1 MKNNEYNKNP
11 SSELNNTNSFEYGGN
26 SNNDRIINN
35 SENNLNSNYD
45 SKVNEFG
52 EDLGSQ
58 KTNDSNLDLKDL
70 QSGGE
75 EAGAASRASTISVS
89 SAATIATTAI
99 VAIVGGITVMTTT
112 VTTNVDVEIA
122 SIVASYNS
130 IDYDIWA
137 TGDTSSLQLTIKN
150 DFEAYTVDL
159 TEGQNVGKAENLKS
173 NMDYTIT
180 ITYDDFLSK
189 TTAFKGVITTLS
201 AKDYVTDPSTFKLDY
216 LCQCGVDGFFYFT
229 MDFRDDYKYWYDFE
243 ATLTDSEGHVS
254 ACVFTNDLFE
264 VQKIKVVNYD
274 GNDNDLIGEEATL
287 KIECNTK
294 QSEGK
299 LVLYNEVVEI

>member
-1 MKNNEYNKNP
+1 MKNNEFNKNP

-26 SNNDRIINN
+26 TNNDRIVNN

-45 SKVNEFG
+45 SNVHEFG
-52 EDLGSQ
+52 EDLGGKKS
-58 KTNDSNLDLKDL
+58 NDPNLDLKDL

-75 EAGAASRASTISVS
+75 EAGATSRASTISVG
-89 SAATIATTAI
+89 SATTIATTAI
-99 VAIVGGITVMTTT
+99 AAIVGGITVMTTT
-112 VTTNVDVEIA
+112 VTTNVDVQIE

-150 DFEAYTVDL
+150 DFEVYTMDL
-159 TEGQNVGKAENLKS
+159 TEGENVGKVEKLKS

-189 TTAFKGVITTLS
+189 TTAYRGVITTLS
-201 AKDYVTDPSTFKLDY
+201 AKEYVTDPNSFKLDY
-216 LCQCGVDGFFYFT
+216 LCQCGVDGKFYFT

-243 ATLTDSEGHVS
+243 ATLTDNEGHVS
-254 ACVFTNDLFE
+254 ACVFTSDLYA
-264 VQKIKVVNYD
+264 VQTIKVVDYD
-274 GNDNDLIGEEATL
+274 GKGNDLIGEEATL

-294 QSEGK
+294 QSEEK
-299 LVLYNEVVEI
+299 LVLYNEKVEI